1 MASEQNKTI
10 YVMNPSKSQDKPPNN
25 CGKYILKS
33 STNSSESRE
42 INVPPNYY
50 LEVKICEMPMDM
62 VATAI
67 EVTFKCLQLKFPP
80 PDIAEEL
87 KKCFDAAC
95 PVGPWHCIVGQ
106 AFYSITT
113 HRRNYYLFFIVN
125 NLKII
130 LYKCREQD

>member
-10 YVMNPSKSQDKPPNN
+10 YVINPSKSQDKPPNN

-50 LEVKICEMPMDM
+50 
-62 VATAI
+62 
-67 EVTFKCLQLKFPP
+67 LKFPP